1 VVRQQQNDFAKN
13 LVANRSRRTV
23 ATILTWMENNVYEY
37 LPDDVQVSARS
48 IILSNVNDLSDLA
61 MDIVKS
67 DTGQIN
73 EYWVTE
79 LKDLKERI
87 DGLYDYD

>member
-1 VVRQQQNDFAKN
+1 MVVRQQNDFAKN
-13 LVANRSRRTV
+13 LVSNRSRRTV

-37 LPDDVQVSARS
+37 LPDDVQVNARS

>member
-1 VVRQQQNDFAKN
+1 
-13 LVANRSRRTV
+13 
-23 ATILTWMENNVYEY
+23 MENNVYEY

>member
-1 VVRQQQNDFAKN
+1 MVRQQQNDFAKN

>member
-1 VVRQQQNDFAKN
+1 
-13 LVANRSRRTV
+13 V